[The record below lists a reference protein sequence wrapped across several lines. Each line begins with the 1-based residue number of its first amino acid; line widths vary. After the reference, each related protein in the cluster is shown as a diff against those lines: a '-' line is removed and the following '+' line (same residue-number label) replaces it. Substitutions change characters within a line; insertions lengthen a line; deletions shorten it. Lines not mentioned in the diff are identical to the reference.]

1 MISSSCNKLNPLTA
15 AIQHKII
22 VIIFVERRKITVYFR
37 NKSHLLTRKGIQ
49 IDEKA
54 ILLIYS

>member
-1 MISSSCNKLNPLTA
+1 MKTLISSSCNKLNPLTA

-37 NKSHLLTRKGIQ
+37 NKSHLVAPVITSVGTIVF
-49 IDEKA
+49 
-54 ILLIYS
+54 S

>member
-1 MISSSCNKLNPLTA
+1 MILLGCNVLRRMTA

-37 NKSHLLTRKGIQ
+37 NKSHLVAPVITSVGTIVF
-49 IDEKA
+49 
-54 ILLIYS
+54 S

>member
-1 MISSSCNKLNPLTA
+1 MISSSCNKLNPLIA

-37 NKSHLLTRKGIQ
+37 NKSHLVAPVITSVGTIVF
-49 IDEKA
+49 
-54 ILLIYS
+54 S